1 MPRMTEATESEPTR
15 ILLIEDNPDDVVLI
29 REFLNQ
35 AQKMPGSFELE
46 TAPELEGGLR
56 QLEEGNFDVVLL
68 DLSLPDGRGY
78 ETLARACEKSLHAPL
93 IVLTASNDER
103 LALEAISRG
112 AQDYLVKSQVTASVL
127 VHSIRYAVERH
138 RLQSQLVET
147 AEKLQQANEKL
158 EELVFIDPLTGLLNR
173 RGLELVLSHEIA
185 AVRREGSE
193 LFALILDLDDFKK
206 INDVLGHS
214 VGDVVLKE
222 VAKKIR
228 ATLRQ
233 TDQACR
239 LGGDE
244 FMVLLSQTRHAEA
257 VHAAGR
263 LRIAISGTPFL
274 LSQGE
279 TWVTASGGL
288 VRVSKEIFSLDELIA
303 RTDVP
308 LQQSKRRGKNQISFQ
323 EEWQMPAGT
332 DEALTSEVLEALQR
346 GERIR
351 TVRQAIFQ
359 LEDRK
364 VIGYEFLSRFNFR
377 GFEMPDVFFPLC
389 YEKNILNWVD
399 LRCFQKCLSDAK
411 GVRRGMKRHFNL
423 FPSTLLSV
431 SEQTLLDQLAESGEA
446 KNSCIEISEQQII
459 GDPWNL
465 EELIGSLKKKGVL
478 IAIDDVGFGKS
489 CLESLVVLQ
498 PDLIKIDKRCVL
510 GIAQDP
516 SRLRLLKRLLKAVRT
531 VSFQIVAEGIETPD
545 DLKALV
551 ELGVQYG
558 QGFLLGRPTGA
569 AGES

>member
-1 MPRMTEATESEPTR
+1 METTESERTR
-15 ILLIEDNPDDVVLI
+15 VLLIEDDPDDVVLI
-29 REFLNQ
+29 REFLNG
-35 AQKMPGSFELE
+35 AQKAPDSFELA
-46 TAPELEGGLR
+46 TAPELEEGLR
-56 QLEEGNFDVVLL
+56 RLEEENFDVVLL
-68 DLSLPDGRGY
+68 DLSLPDGRGF
-78 ETLARACEKSLHAPL
+78 ETLARACEKSLQAPL
-93 IVLTASNDER
+93 IVLTASSDER

-112 AQDYLVKSQVTASVL
+112 AQDYLVKSQVTPSVL
-127 VHSIRYAVERH
+127 AHSIRYAIERH

-173 RGLELVLSHEIA
+173 RGLELVLTHEIA
-185 AVRREGSE
+185 TMRREGSE
-193 LFALILDLDDFKK
+193 LFALMLDLDDFKK

-228 ATLRQ
+228 STLRK

-244 FMVLLSQTRHAEA
+244 FMVLLAQTRHAEA
-257 VHAAGR
+257 IHAAER
-263 LRIAISGTPFL
+263 LRISISGSPLL

-279 TWVTASGGL
+279 TRVTASVGF
-288 VRVSKEIFSLDELIA
+288 VRVSKNILSLDELIA

-323 EEWQMPAGT
+323 GEWETPTGT
-332 DEALTSEVLEALQR
+332 DEALMSEVLEALQR
-346 GERIR
+346 GDRIH
-351 TVRQAIFQ
+351 TVKQPIVH
-359 LEDRK
+359 LEDRN
-364 VIGYEFLSRFNFR
+364 VIGYEFLSRFSLR

-399 LRCFQKCLSDAK
+399 LRCFQKCLADAK
-411 GVRRGMKRHFNL
+411 GIPSGLKRHFNL
-423 FPSTLLSV
+423 FPSTLLGV
-431 SEQTLLDQLAESGEA
+431 SERTLLDQFEESGGA
-446 KNSCIEISEQQII
+446 RNSCIEISEQQII

-465 EELIGSLKKKGVL
+465 EELIHSLKKRGVL
-478 IAIDDVGFGKS
+478 IAMDDVGFGKS

-510 GIAQDP
+510 GISEDP

-531 VSFQIVAEGIETPD
+531 VSFQIVAEGIETEE
-545 DLKALV
+545 DLNALV
-551 ELGVQYG
+551 DLGIKYG
-558 QGFLLGRPTGA
+558 QGFFLGRPT
-569 AGES
+569 AGLTVER